1 MNAVCQKIEKHEQ
14 NVRFLCG
21 KELNYAYFN
30 KKLFSLVIIDNDNS
44 LKKDLNQLKVPC
56 ANIVKYQRISK
67 AKGIPVFIILHNE
80 DLNLS
85 INVKIIN
92 KAGSI
97 CCPFKTTKRQQQI
110 INYIFDI
117 SKDKVI
123 KQYSSI

>member
-30 KKLFSLVIIDNDNS
+30 KKLFSLVIVDNDNP

-117 SKDKVI
+117 SKDKVV